1 MKKIGIFGGSFNPIH
16 VGHAIIASHV
26 LRQGLVDQLWLMVTP
41 ENPFKSGQ
49 HLAAETHRLRMT
61 EMVTRHI
68 PGAVTSAFEMQLPR
82 PSYTIDT
89 LRALEEKFPDDE
101 FLLLIG
107 ADNWAAWK
115 RWKEA
120 DAIVANHRLLV
131 YPRFGFDVVIP
142 PELQGRVTLV
152 DAPIIEISSTT
163 VRELIAAGN
172 SARFYVPDDVEQY
185 AIRHKLFVSDES

>member
-1 MKKIGIFGGSFNPIH
+1 MRKIGIFGGSFNPIH

-49 HLAAETHRLRMT
+49 RLASEDARLRMT
-61 EMVTRHI
+61 EMVTRRI

-89 LRALEEKFPDDE
+89 LRALQAKFPDDE
-101 FLLLIG
+101 FHLLIG
-107 ADNWAAWK
+107 ADNWAAWE

-120 DAIVANHRLLV
+120 DEIVARHHVLV
-131 YPRFGFDVVIP
+131 YPRLGFEVVIP
-142 PELQGRVTLV
+142 PALANRVALV
-152 DAPIIEISSTT
+152 DAPIIEISSTQ
-163 VRELIAAGN
+163 VRELLAAGK
-172 SARFYVPDDVEQY
+172 SAAFYVPDDVEQF
-185 AIRHKLFVSDES
+185 ATRHKIYNNND

>member
-49 HLAAETHRLRMT
+49 HLAAESDRLRMT
-61 EMVTRHI
+61 EMVTRRI

-89 LRALEEKFPDDE
+89 LRALQAKFPDDE
-101 FLLLIG
+101 FHLLIG
-107 ADNWAAWK
+107 ADNWAAWE

-120 DAIVANHRLLV
+120 DEIVARHHVLV
-131 YPRFGFDVVIP
+131 YPRQGFEVVIP
-142 PELQGRVTLV
+142 PALHDRVTLV
-152 DAPIIEISSTT
+152 DAPIIEISSTQ
-163 VRELIAAGN
+163 VRELLAAGKPVT
-172 SARFYVPDDVEQY
+172 FYVPDEVEQY
-185 AIRHKLFVSDES
+185 ATRHNIYKSL